1 MNEITFFGR
10 GGQGAVIASEILAEA
25 YFRDGYHV
33 QCFPSFGVERR
44 GAPVTAFL
52 RYDKEFIYLR
62 SQIYQA
68 DCGLVLAADIVQ
80 APTFRP
86 SIKDNAVLL
95 INSPELPS
103 GLDGLRVSCVDA
115 TAIAL
120 KYELGSKAQPVVN
133 TAILGAFAKIDK
145 TLNLEHLLSAVEAKV
160 PSKTEQNMQAVKCA
174 YEAVDSNE

>member
-52 RYDKEFIYLR
+52 RYDDEFIYLR

-68 DCGLVLAADIVQ
+68 DCGLVLAAGIVQ
-80 APTFRP
+80 ASTFRP
-86 SIKDNAVLL
+86 SIKKDAVILV
-95 INSPELPS
+95 NSSQQIPN
-103 GLDGLRVSCVDA
+103 LDGLRVSYVDA

-120 KYELGSKAQPVVN
+120 EYGLGSQAQPVVN
-133 TAILGAFAKIDK
+133 TAILGAFAKIDDTLKLDNLLGAVASKVPQK
-145 TLNLEHLLSAVEAKV
+145 TEENLKAVE
-160 PSKTEQNMQAVKCA
+160 QAYKSVKSS
-174 YEAVDSNE
+174 E